1 MSNALTPRRKVEARA
16 KELCAKLVIRN
27 EGNFTTDRKE
37 VLIEAPKG
45 HLWSATFTHELVH
58 AVPGHMSIVPLWP
71 DALER
76 MTYGVIPCAIDD
88 CDWCAED
95 DTEG

>member
-16 KELCAKLVIRN
+16 KELGAKLVIRN

-45 HLWSATFTHELVH
+45 HVWKCEGYHELVH
-58 AVPGHMSIVPLWP
+58 SVPGHMSITPLWTE
-71 DALER
+71 ALAR
-76 MTYGVIPCAIDD
+76 MEGGVEPCDTED
-88 CDWCAED
+88 CDWCNSQD
-95 DTEG
+95 